1 MIVTLVVV
9 LVLAI
14 LSVIF
19 ALQNA
24 TVIKA
29 AFFGLQMQGPLAVF
43 VLAGVGIGM
52 IIGVLMM
59 TPNAVRNAIVL
70 SRQRKQIDGLEKSL
84 KEEQARVV
92 EAKPP
97 ISEMPAPVS
106 PVVTAPPAEL
116 PAPEP
121 LKPEE

>member
-29 AFFGLQMQGPLAVF
+29 AFLGLQMQGPLAVF

-92 EAKPP
+92 EAKLP
-97 ISEMPAPVS
+97 ISEMPAPVA
-106 PVVTAPPAEL
+106 PVVTVPPAEL